1 MDKRF
6 EIVRRFVGPKSVGE
20 KPQFRSVP
28 ARKILSSSRSKEVL
42 KILFALK
49 FMAFVRVYTIL

>member
-1 MDKRF
+1 MDRRL
-6 EIVRRFVGPKSVGE
+6 EIVRRLVGSKSVGK